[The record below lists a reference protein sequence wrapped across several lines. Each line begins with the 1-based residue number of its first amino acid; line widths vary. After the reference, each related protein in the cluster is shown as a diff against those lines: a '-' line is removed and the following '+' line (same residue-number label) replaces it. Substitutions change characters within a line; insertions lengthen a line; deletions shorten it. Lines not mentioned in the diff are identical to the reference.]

1 MAAVLLFMP
10 HAVLVFFAVPSVAT
24 ATMKRPKPRLPAT
37 RPPLDRMLRIH
48 AILQTGRYPN
58 CTTLGRDLEVSVKT
72 VQRDLEFMRDRLELP
87 LAFDP
92 THNGY
97 HYTEEVEAFPTLQIT
112 EGELFALMVAEK
124 ALQQYRGT
132 PFEAR
137 LVGALRKLEQALPD
151 TVSLNLSQWE
161 QAITFRTTSEPLVS
175 VPPILEALTRAAQR
189 RERLRIRYRKPGARE
204 PEVRVV
210 DPYQL
215 ANVDGDWYLFAFD
228 QWRRAIR
235 TFVPARIL
243 SVEATGETFERP
255 ARFELEKLLRDSFG
269 VHSPEGSYA
278 VTLRFEESVAD
289 YIREKKWH
297 NSQKLTELPG
307 GGVEMRLQLGS
318 LQEVRR
324 WVLGWGG
331 AAVVVGPPELQA
343 SVAAAA
349 QKILDRT

>member
-1 MAAVLLFMP
+1 
-10 HAVLVFFAVPSVAT
+10 
-24 ATMKRPKPRLPAT
+24 MKRPKPTLPAT
-37 RPPLDRMLRIH
+37 RPPLDRMMRIH
-48 AILQTGRYPN
+48 TILQAGRYPN
-58 CTTLGRDLEVSVKT
+58 CTTLGQSLEVSTKT
-72 VQRDLEFMRDRLELP
+72 VQRDLEFMRDRLQLP
-87 LAFDP
+87 LQFDP
-92 THNGY
+92 VQNGY
-97 HYTEEVEAFPTLQIT
+97 HYTEDVESFPTLQIT

-137 LVGALRKLEQALPD
+137 LVGALKKLEQALPD
-151 TVSLNLSQWE
+151 SVSLNLSQWE
-161 QAITFRTTSEPLVS
+161 QSITFRTTSEPLVS

-189 RERLRIRYRKPGARE
+189 RDRLQIRYRKPGARE

-228 QWRRAIR
+228 QLRRAIR

-243 SVEATGETFERP
+243 SVEPTGESFERP
-255 ARFELEKLLRDSFG
+255 ARFELEKLLRNSFG
-269 VHSPEGSYA
+269 VHSREGDFA

-297 NSQKLTELPG
+297 NSQRLTELPG
-307 GGVEMRLQLGS
+307 GGVELKLQLGS
-318 LQEVRR
+318 LQEVHR

-331 AAVVVGPPELQA
+331 AATVVGPPELKD

-349 QKILDRT
+349 EKILGRT